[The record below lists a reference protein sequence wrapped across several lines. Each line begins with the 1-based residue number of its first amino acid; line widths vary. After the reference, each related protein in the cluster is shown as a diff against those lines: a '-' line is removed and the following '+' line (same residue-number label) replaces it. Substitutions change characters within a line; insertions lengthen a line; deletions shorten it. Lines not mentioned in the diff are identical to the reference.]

1 MYSRRDV
8 IMAKEVS
15 VSEVKKQVAA
25 MVTTAFGLVAALFWN
40 DAIKALI
47 TEYVGQGSAWPAMML
62 SAVIVT
68 IIAVIAVFLISKYL
82 GDKE

>member
-1 MYSRRDV
+1 
-8 IMAKEVS
+8 MAKEVS
-15 VSEVKKQVAA
+15 MKEVKKQIAV

-47 TEYVGQGSAWPAMML
+47 TEYVGTSSAWPALMI
-62 SAVIVT
+62 SAFIVT
-68 IIAVIAVFLISKYL
+68 IIAVVAVFFISKYL